1 MPCTQATSAALMN
14 LCATESPLQPQQLA
28 AAVSY
33 MQHVAA
39 HPASGPFLAA
49 ACYSLARHVANR
61 RGMVE
66 GVTPKPPTPPAPK
79 PKAAAERAAGIGGD
93 LGLGYEDGLNGDRG
107 GDRLTPRSAQHGGER
122 EEEAAAA
129 VEVEK
134 PAPAPITLGADVWVE
149 VVTSLLRAVLAKL
162 RKAPQVGAYLVS
174 PVVVLCCMQP
184 HRRAGSS
191 MGSS

>member
-1 MPCTQATSAALMN
+1 MN

-66 GVTPKPPTPPAPK
+66 GVTPKPPAPPAPK
-79 PKAAAERAAGIGGD
+79 PKAPAEKVAGSGTD
-93 LGLGYEDGLNGDRG
+93 LGLGYEDGLHGDEGRS
-107 GDRLTPRSAQHGGER
+107 GDRLTPRSAQHGGSR
-122 EEEAAAA
+122 QEEEEE
-129 VEVEK
+129 VEVQK
-134 PAPAPITLGADVWVE
+134 PAPAPLTLGADVWVE

-162 RKAPQVGAYLVS
+162 RKAPQVRAQRGQGAGL
-174 PVVVLCCMQP
+174 
-184 HRRAGSS
+184 HKRNA
-191 MGSS
+191 